1 MEGQVEMMMT
11 LMKDLMNQAQL
22 NNNTFTLVNE
32 YFNCI
37 KLVKYCMATMK
48 TQGILKK
55 IHLLGPIIEQPLDKY
70 YFELLFGDP
79 NRYG

>member
-1 MEGQVEMMMT
+1 MT
-11 LMKDLMNQAQL
+11 
-22 NNNTFTLVNE
+22 E